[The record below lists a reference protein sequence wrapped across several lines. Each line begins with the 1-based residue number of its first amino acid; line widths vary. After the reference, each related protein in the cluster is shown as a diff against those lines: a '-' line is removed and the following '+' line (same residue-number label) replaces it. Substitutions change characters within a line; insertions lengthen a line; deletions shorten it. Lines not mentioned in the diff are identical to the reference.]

1 MSQHKSFHL
10 GPIGPWVS
18 IYHRVMGVLYILHT
32 LDKAEAL
39 WVRGQITGMQCIL
52 ASLSE
57 SGHEIL
63 VLCLCAFVLLSIIDP
78 AGAAQSA
85 DTLRDHRRERRRA
98 RTGKEPRR
106 DAPRPRGPSNVE
118 HISIK
123 GLAATPPKRHD
134 PTGGGDRVYHRTPD
148 RSEDGTRIVT
158 RSSRLVKVAASH
170 ATVNSS
176 GDCERPK
183 AHRDGKGS
191 RLAFSQTTSR
201 VALTASVP
209 MRISSSIRRKDAP
222 RSNEVVVLGRREP
235 NERWEQHAEEP
246 PANLAKLAQLPF
258 NRSAP
263 TVMVAA
269 ERPAPRRTASFARMI
284 DNTREAPKTPGT
296 LPMPISLSLR
306 PQARVSQRIT
316 LREYPAKL

>member
-1 MSQHKSFHL
+1 M
-10 GPIGPWVS
+10 
-18 IYHRVMGVLYILHT
+18 
-32 LDKAEAL
+32 
-39 WVRGQITGMQCIL
+39 RGQMTGMQCIL

-78 AGAAQSA
+78 AGAAQPA

-123 GLAATPPKRHD
+123 GLAATPPKCHD

-269 ERPAPRRTASFARMI
+269 ERPAAERPAPRRTASFARMI